1 MTKANDALLDEMRW
15 IHQRKQEAKRF
26 DVQLRLATRRARARR
41 VAIARTART
50 RSLFAKL
57 GESARR
63 CTCYDFDCWE
73 PLWQMDAVLAMDLR
87 ARGFHFYDCV
97 LAPYNPARGILWNIK
112 KPFREV
118 EPRGT
123 LILANPNGMAEEYD
137 EKHEA
142 DSTISSLEHGESGSE
157 SGNEASDRD
166 AANEDAN
173 VQGV

>member
-1 MTKANDALLDEMRW
+1 
-15 IHQRKQEAKRF
+15 
-26 DVQLRLATRRARARR
+26 
-41 VAIARTART
+41 
-50 RSLFAKL
+50 
-57 GESARR
+57 
-63 CTCYDFDCWE
+63 
-73 PLWQMDAVLAMDLR
+73 MDAVLAMDLR

-112 KPFREV
+112 NPFYKV

-166 AANEDAN
+166 TASEDAN
-173 VQGV
+173 VQGVQDPVSDVMLARHRRHHAIRCNLLKPY